1 MSTKAIALAATLAA
15 SVATSSL
22 AQEAPADVTQTDA
35 YAELANGSFY
45 FKEEHGDW
53 RIRCVKNEAG
63 TDPCQMF
70 QLIRDETGRAVAQ
83 ILINEI
89 TSSETFAVAGALI
102 TVPLE
107 TALTE
112 DFLMQIDDHPPKAYP
127 YAYCSSVG
135 CFVRLGLTPV
145 DLNWLKSGAVAK
157 LATVPYR
164 EPDKRRVLPMSLTGF
179 TAAYDAM
186 LKANLDG

>member
-1 MSTKAIALAATLAA
+1 MRKLMITAAAIITAATVTTAQAQDA
-15 SVATSSL
+15 S
-22 AQEAPADVTQTDA
+22 EDVTQTEA

-53 RIRCVKNEAG
+53 RIRCIKNTEA

-70 QLIRDETGRAVAQ
+70 QLVRDGEGNAVAQ
-83 ILINEI
+83 IVVNEI
-89 TSSETFAVAGALI
+89 TNSDNFAVAGATI

-107 TALTE
+107 TSLTE

-127 YAYCSSVG
+127 YAYCSTAG
-135 CFVRLGLTPV
+135 CIVRLGLTPV
-145 DLNWLKSGAVAK
+145 DLNWLKSGSVAK

-164 EPDKRRVLPMSLTGF
+164 APDTRRVLPMSLNGF

-186 LKANLDG
+186 LKTNLGN